1 MGLKLLGVNA
11 CHVSPRT
18 AILIISL
25 TGPEKDKQTPTDA
38 QISKTDLEI
47 VGNKCCIFPAPPPTN
62 EAKKSESLKD
72 LTQKTEPQG
81 RNRSLSSMKK
91 KSNNVQLDSSQKSQE
106 PTKSLSQTKL
116 SKSRHRAEQNMK
128 EGSSSQVKECFSKNL
143 QSRPQIKENSD
154 SQDLHTTGSSSR
166 LSPSHNKARSHGE
179 TSIKVE
185 EKRSKTSP
193 SRKSLHKLEPPAT
206 ESGNGKSGSSVITN
220 QVKNGSSHSVKL
232 DQVAKSSKRGST
244 CSLRATSA
252 SEKQDV
258 NSRQTNTSNASLA
271 AEKQSCSPQSL
282 PRGSSNSQLNRK
294 SCKGVSSSERLLL
307 STSIQQKKA
316 SNKTHKANVPSS
328 SARRVGS
335 SSETTD
341 NHNQVGPSPKT
352 SRSFVFIK
360 NSKQSL
366 SETKSPTRAASANK
380 KSDLRPKHSIRG
392 CDGSRDSALHR
403 CETMGS
409 NTSTKVSSAQCTVGG
424 DNCTKKDSMRQRTNK
439 DKTGGGRPSSKA
451 ESKNRTRKSKQ
462 LSSGRSS
469 RAQSGSS
476 GNIII
481 ARTTE
486 RTSSVPSL
494 HAQSGSRGR
503 VSLAKLDDRS
513 SSACSSRAQSGSSR
527 NITIAK
533 PTERTLSV
541 PSLHA
546 QSGRKGKASSGKK
559 DDRSS
564 SARSSRAQSGSSGN
578 ITIAKP
584 TERTSSVPSLH
595 AQSGSRG
602 RVSSAKLDDRSSS
615 ACSSRAQSGS
625 SRNITIAKPTERTST
640 VPILHAESHSR
651 GRIHSAK
658 KDDRSSSARSS
669 RAQSR
674 SSRNTSIGKPTE
686 RTTSVPSLH
695 AEFGSSGRVS
705 SAKEG
710 DQSSIARSSRAQ
722 SGKHDHEQ
730 QRVCSPFEIRRKSSS
745 PKSPS
750 RINVEDYKLT

>member
-38 QISKTDLEI
+38 QISKTDLAI

-166 LSPSHNKARSHGE
+166 LNPSHNKARSHGE

-193 SRKSLHKLEPPAT
+193 RRKSLHKLEPPAT

-220 QVKNGSSHSVKL
+220 QVKNGSSHSVKI

-366 SETKSPTRAASANK
+366 SETKSPTRAASANE
-380 KSDLRPKHSIRG
+380 KSDLRPKHSISG

-409 NTSTKVSSAQCTVGG
+409 NTSTKVS
-424 DNCTKKDSMRQRTNK
+424 
-439 DKTGGGRPSSKA
+439 SSKA

-476 GNIII
+476 RNITI
-481 ARTTE
+481 AKPTE

-658 KDDRSSSARSS
+658 KDDRSLSARSS

-674 SSRNTSIGKPTE
+674 SSRNTTIGKPTE

-695 AEFGSSGRVS
+695 AQFGSSGRVS

-750 RINVEDYKLT
+750 RINVEDYKLP